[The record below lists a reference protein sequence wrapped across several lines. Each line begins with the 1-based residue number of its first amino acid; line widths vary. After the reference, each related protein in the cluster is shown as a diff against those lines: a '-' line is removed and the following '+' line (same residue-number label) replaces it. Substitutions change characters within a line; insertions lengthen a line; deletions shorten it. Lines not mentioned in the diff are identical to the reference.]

1 MDLTAFAKDLALD
14 FTELR
19 LEHGGG
25 ALYLPAAPVDVSY
38 LASDHFPDHCDDDN
52 AYEVLRSAAG
62 MEELI
67 RFEWDEGNGSPFYVI
82 LDMLR
87 LDNRA
92 YVTLPPDDAVDQ
104 PWEAFVAV
112 ENPEATEILDALYFD
127 LMWDNGESYSVE
139 LFSTLPTKIRS
150 VALGKETVRA
160 GFHLYLDWD
169 ETRSPG
175 AWINAAHIPEWM
187 RKFDELAAAADIL
200 LEHDTEI
207 NRDIFIEAYID
218 ATYHT

>member
-1 MDLTAFAKDLALD
+1 MDLTALGNDLAQD
-14 FTELR
+14 FTDLR

-25 ALYLPAAPVDVSY
+25 RLYLPRAPVDVSY
-38 LASDHFPDHCDDDN
+38 LASEQFPEHCDDDN

-67 RFEWDEGNGSPFYVI
+67 SFEWDEGAGTPFTVT

-87 LDNRA
+87 IGERA

-104 PWEAFVAV
+104 LWEAFVAV
-112 ENPEATEILDALYFD
+112 ENPDATEILDALYFD
-127 LMWDNGESYSVE
+127 LMWDNGESYSIE
-139 LFSTLPTKIRS
+139 LFSTLPTTIRS
-150 VALGKETVRA
+150 VVLGKETVRA

-175 AWINAAHIPEWM
+175 AWTNAAHIPDWL
-187 RKFDELAAAADIL
+187 RKHGDLATAADVL
-200 LEHDTEI
+200 VDDDTEI
-207 NRDIFIEAYID
+207 NRDTFIEAYID
-218 ATYHT
+218 ATYQT